1 MINRIINILA
11 LLLLCIAGRGQHVHD
26 HPAHGIRRDTVALSA
41 PRTVVYHLH
50 ISDTTVNYTGKPR
63 RAIAVNGQI
72 PGPELRFTEGDT
84 AEIHVHN
91 TLRTESS
98 VHWHGLILPNRMD
111 GVPYLTT
118 APIPAGGTAVYRFPL
133 VQSGTYWY
141 HSHTGLQ
148 EQIGLYG
155 PLVIEKREDA
165 PMKEYTLLLSD
176 WTDERPG
183 EVHRSLRAMNDWY
196 LIQKKAVQSYG
207 EALVTGN
214 FSVKL
219 VSEWKRQHAM
229 DVSDVYYGALLANG
243 RREAEFPQLMPGEK
257 LRLRVINGSSSTYFW
272 LQFAGGKLTV
282 AASDGKEVVPVEVDR
297 MIVGVAETYDLIVS
311 IPDAMSYEFRAT
323 AEDRTGHASLWLGGG
338 MKMPAPGL
346 PRLDYFAGMRMMN
359 GMVRMNGN
367 VKEMGMSAQGMDMN
381 AVMYPELRKPA
392 TADSQQ
398 NHGHQAAADT
408 PKSHDHKE
416 AAPSGEYDP
425 HAGHGRADMSAD
437 DPHAA
442 HSMGASPA
450 ESGGP
455 VTLNY
460 TMLRSPGPTALPGAP
475 WNELRFTLDGNM
487 ERYVWSMDGRVL
499 SEADRI
505 PIRRGGNVRLILLNN
520 SMMRHP
526 MHLHGHYFRVLNGQ
540 GDRAPL
546 KNVVDIM
553 PGETDTLEFAATESG
568 DWFFHCHILYHMM
581 SGMGRVFSYGDSPP
595 NPDIDPD
602 PTRNRRRFLRDD
614 RMAHFMV
621 HTGVESNGTHGQA
634 MLATTRYA
642 LLADWHTGW
651 NGADG
656 YKATV
661 RAGRYLGRMQRWFP
675 YAAWDYHYSTAHRD
689 QNRNTLMFGL
699 AYTLPLFITAD
710 LQADVDGRVRLGLSR
725 RDIPLTT
732 RLRLDMG
739 VNTDWEYHFDMR
751 YILTKYLSLAG
762 NYDSDMGWG
771 AGITITY

>member
-1 MINRIINILA
+1 MKNTGAGEWFLYADYLMTKKIISILP
-11 LLLLCIAGRGQHVHD
+11 LLLLCLSGRGQHVHD
-26 HPAHGIRRDTVALSA
+26 HSAHGVRRDTVALSA

-50 ISDTTVNYTGKPR
+50 ISDTTVNYTGKLR

-91 TLRTESS
+91 MLRTESS

-118 APIPAGGTAVYRFPL
+118 APIPAGGMAIYRFPL

-155 PLVIEKREDA
+155 PLVIEKRGDV

-214 FSVKL
+214 FGVKL
-219 VSEWKRQHAM
+219 GSEWKRQHAM

-243 RREAEFPQLMPGEK
+243 KREIEFPQLMSGEK

-272 LQFAGGKLTV
+272 LQFAGGKITV

-323 AEDRTGHASLWLGGG
+323 AEDRTGHASLWLGEG

-359 GMVRMNGN
+359 GMVKMNGHI
-367 VKEMGMSAQGMDMN
+367 KDMGMSAQGMDMN
-381 AVMYPELRKPA
+381 AVMYPELKK
-392 TADSQQ
+392 T
-398 NHGHQAAADT
+398 AAADT
-408 PKSHDHKE
+408 LKDHE
-416 AAPSGEYDP
+416 HNDP
-425 HAGHGRADMSAD
+425 HAGHGRVDMPAD

-442 HSMGASPA
+442 HGTSATPMG
-450 ESGGP
+450 GGP

-460 TMLRSPGPTALPGAP
+460 TMLRSPGPTVLPDAL
-475 WNELRFTLDGNM
+475 WKELRLTLDGNM

-505 PIRRGGNVRLILLNN
+505 PIRWGENVCLILFNN

-540 GDRAPL
+540 GDHAPL
-546 KNVVDIM
+546 KNVVDIL
-553 PGETDTLEFAATESG
+553 PGETDTLEFAATEPG

-581 SGMGRVFSYGDSPP
+581 SGMGRVFSYEDSPP
-595 NPDIDPD
+595 NPDIDPTA
-602 PTRNRRRFLRDD
+602 TRNRRRFLRDD
-614 RMAHFMV
+614 RMAHLMA
-621 HTGVESNGTHGQA
+621 HAGVESNGTHGDA

-651 NGADG
+651 NDEDG

-661 RAGRYLGRMQRWFP
+661 RLGRYLGRMQRWFP
-675 YAAWDYHYSTAHRD
+675 YAAWDYHYRTAHRD
-689 QNRNTLMFGL
+689 KNRNTLMFGL
-699 AYTLPLFITAD
+699 AYTLPLLITAD
-710 LQADVDGRVRLGLSR
+710 LQADIDGRVRLGLSR

-732 RLRLDMG
+732 RLRLDMA
-739 VNTDWEYHFDMR
+739 VNTDWEYRFDMR

-762 NYDSDMGWG
+762 NYDSDTGWG
-771 AGITITY
+771 AGIVITY